1 MAETADNNLRRRP
14 TQDRSAQRL
23 ELILNT
29 TATLIDEVGISGLT
43 PALIARH
50 ASMSGPAIYRYFA
63 DVEAIVGALAFRN
76 LEAYLAVTE
85 QMLSDPDLTWETAIE
100 GTVDNFTRMYDEVP
114 GFKTLG
120 LGGGNGTR
128 FKEGM
133 SNKALIAQAGINFF
147 QPRFEAWDRP
157 LFQEHIEAMIEI
169 VEALVRRAFEP
180 GANKEFFLGEAKRLA
195 VQYLGEFLATVPGT
209 PPPGTPPEA

>member
-1 MAETADNNLRRRP
+1 VADTADDNLRRRP

-23 ELILNT
+23 ELILDT
-29 TATLIDEVGISGLT
+29 TAKLIDEVGISGLT
-43 PALIARH
+43 PALIARD

-76 LEAYLAVTE
+76 LEAFLAETE
-85 QMLSDPDLTWETAIE
+85 VLLSDTELTWQGAIE
-100 GTVDNFTRMYDEVP
+100 ALVDNFARMYVEVP
-114 GFKTLG
+114 GFRTLG

-133 SNKALIAQAGINFF
+133 SNKALIAQAGIGFF

-180 GANKEFFLGEAKRLA
+180 AANKDFFLSEAKRLA
-195 VQYLGEFLATVPGT
+195 VQYLGEFLETVPGT
-209 PPPGTPPEA
+209 PPEAQAGA

>member
-1 MAETADNNLRRRP
+1 MADTADDNLRRRP

-23 ELILNT
+23 ELILDT

-50 ASMSGPAIYRYFA
+50 AHMSGPAIYRYFA
-63 DVEAIVGALAFRN
+63 DVDAILGALAYRN

-85 QMLSDPDLTWETAIE
+85 EMLANPDLTWETAIE
-100 GTVDNFTRMYDEVP
+100 GTVDNFTRMYVEVP

-157 LFQEHIEAMIEI
+157 LMQEHIEAMIEI
-169 VEALVRRAFEP
+169 VEALVRRAHEP
-180 GANKEFFLGEAKRLA
+180 SANKEFFIGEARRLA
-195 VQYLGEFLATVPGT
+195 VQYLGEFLLNVPGT
-209 PPPGTPPEA
+209 PPPEA

>member
-1 MAETADNNLRRRP
+1 VADTADDNLRRRP

-63 DVEAIVGALAFRN
+63 DVEAIVGALAYRN
-76 LEAYLAVTE
+76 LEAFLSETE
-85 QMLSDPDLTWETAIE
+85 QLLADPELTWEGGIE
-100 GTVDNFTRMYDEVP
+100 ALVDNFTRMYSEVP

-133 SNKALIAQAGINFF
+133 SNKALIAAAGIQYFM
-147 QPRFEAWDRP
+147 PRFEAWERP

-180 GANKEFFLGEAKRLA
+180 GANKEFFLGEAKRIS
-195 VQYLGEFLATVPGT
+195 VQYLGEFLETVPGT